1 MGRIERKENE
11 KNQKKDTGRKCICML
26 LAFFLLVS
34 GILVVDDSFR
44 TMMMIEE
51 PKVIEHHKV
60 NEKVHEIGFCGEK
73 FYIDEEK
80 IHDGYTYIQNQ
91 VKCFMTT
98 LKEKK
103 KDFSKKY

>member
-1 MGRIERKENE
+1 MSRSERKKNE
-11 KNQKKDTGRKCICML
+11 KSEKKNIGKKCICIFL
-26 LAFFLLVS
+26 LFFLMIS

-44 TMMMIEE
+44 MMMMIEE
-51 PKVIEHHKV
+51 PKVIEHHKI

-80 IHDGYTYIQNQ
+80 IYDGYIYIQNQ
-91 VKCFMTT
+91 VKYFMTM

-103 KDFSKKY
+103 NNFSEEQ